1 MYITTEEDIMFE
13 VIKETETI
21 YNGNN
26 WILALTL
33 YEGASNQDDH
43 VFLWEN
49 DSLDREYH
57 PELGHNS
64 KA

>member
-1 MYITTEEDIMFE
+1 MCITTMEDIMFE
-13 VIKETETI
+13 VIKGTETI

-26 WILALTL
+26 WILALSM

-49 DSLDREYH
+49 GILDHEYH
-57 PELGHNS
+57 PELGHLN
-64 KA
+64 